1 MIIIAFA
8 PRSSKFLPNLICN
21 HFKHCAVIERAGR
34 DFILYQFISR
44 GHIEKICIKMRDI
57 KLLGAH
63 GWHFVYVPI
72 DIKPDFNP
80 NDAWTCVDMAKRAL
94 GIKSIMIQTPD
105 GLAKKL
111 SE

>member
-8 PRSSKFLPNLICN
+8 PHSSRILPNLICR
-21 HFKHCAVIERAGR
+21 HFKHCAVIERMGR

-44 GHIEKICIKMRDI
+44 GHVEKIHIKMRDI

-63 GWHFVYVPI
+63 GWHFVYMPL
-72 DIKPDFNP
+72 DIKYNFNP
-80 NDAWTCVDMAKRAL
+80 RNAWTCVDMAKRAL
-94 GIKSIMIQTPD
+94 GIKNIMIQTPD